1 MGVFTVTPGDYKYSF
16 LSFVLA
22 VDAFIFEDAD
32 FTNKTSTSFKSTLID
47 GPLEDLSFSVK
58 GSGFKY
64 DADSLVDGVI
74 TSISAMDGKNTVFRI
89 DGKLDMDVYRPLIVK
104 ELTGSD
110 PQALEKK
117 LFSQDWRYTGTD
129 AAEVATKNGL
139 LGIDGYRFN
148 PKGDDIIK
156 LMGGNDN
163 FYAGDGNDKLYGDN
177 GNDKLYGGSGNDRV
191 EGGAGR
197 DLIHGGTG
205 KDVLI
210 GGTNIDTFL
219 FKTGDGKDTIR
230 DFDARGGDHDKI
242 DLSDVASIKDWA
254 DLKAHHLVKDGA
266 DVIINAG
273 SGDQLRLEDV
283 KLTDLDKGDFLF

>member
-1 MGVFTVTPGDYKYSF
+1 
-16 LSFVLA
+16 VLA

-32 FTNKTSTSFKSTLID
+32 FTNMTSTSFKSTLID

-64 DADSLVDGVI
+64 DGDSLVDGVI